1 MAMDTGAPAVPMRP
15 VVRLLLV
22 GDRGVGKT
30 TLIRS
35 LVRGKFTPDVPAR
48 NTVQSIPP
56 EVTLTPCVTELHDTS
71 LRVQTEAEIGEEISR
86 ASVIVVVYAADS
98 PSSYESVKS
107 HWLPMIKTHTAASAT
122 PIPVVLNRNKVD
134 VDPRQSSGVPEDETP
149 LVKECWPLCDSGDVT
164 VAVETSAKEDMAVAD
179 LFHSA
184 VTSVLYPLAPI
195 YDHDTRM
202 LNAAAIKALSRIFT
216 IYDAGKD
223 GVLDD
228 LELNN
233 FQTSCFSQSNPLAE
247 RELKNVKEVIRI
259 NVEDGLARAAGDDGG
274 EMVKLAGFCFLNQL
288 FAERAKPE
296 TIWTVLRAHGYSDA
310 LELTPEYV
318 APELTVGL
326 DSSTELSD
334 AGHAFLSGLFDRY
347 GHPRTSTAP
356 APPPADALPGTRV
369 AEMFKCTPGFPYAAM
384 GSCELLE
391 KGRYLNLWRMLAAQD
406 PAKAIELL
414 AYLGFPAANPGMNS
428 AQGLRVTRSRAIDWE
443 TQYTARTVFRCYV
456 VGAEKARRAFLDA
469 VGSQRGAVEGSSAAF
484 GEVEL
489 PAGPRWVL
497 AQEIPS
503 DTAPRQLQADTCANE
518 CDVVVFVFD
527 MEDGEESLSAAV
539 SLSRD
544 LVQPGPK
551 ALVVG
556 VGKGRLDMAKSTAIC
571 TDAGLPAP
579 LCREPV
585 ELAAAVSR
593 VAELASELSPEGT
606 NDNTLYYVA
615 AAAAVVAIGVIVYR
629 RSTASS

>member
-1 MAMDTGAPAVPMRP
+1 M
-15 VVRLLLV
+15 
-22 GDRGVGKT
+22 
-30 TLIRS
+30 
-35 LVRGKFTPDVPAR
+35 
-48 NTVQSIPP
+48 
-56 EVTLTPCVTELHDTS
+56 
-71 LRVQTEAEIGEEISR
+71 
-86 ASVIVVVYAADS
+86 IVVVYAADS

-107 HWLPMIKTHTAASAT
+107 HWLPMIKTVRDSRRLVKRALFIDPRVQLPTPLHVSVWVFFDNTFGSPHLQHTAASAT

-334 AGHAFLSGLFDRY
+334 AGHAFLSGLFDR
-347 GHPRTSTAP
+347 
-356 APPPADALPGTRV
+356 
-369 AEMFKCTPGFPYAAM
+369 F
-384 GSCELLE
+384 
-391 KGRYLNLWRMLAAQD
+391 
-406 PAKAIELL
+406 
-414 AYLGFPAANPGMNS
+414 
-428 AQGLRVTRSRAIDWE
+428 
-443 TQYTARTVFRCYV
+443 
-456 VGAEKARRAFLDA
+456 
-469 VGSQRGAVEGSSAAF
+469 
-484 GEVEL
+484 
-489 PAGPRWVL
+489 VL
-497 AQEIPS
+497 
-503 DTAPRQLQADTCANE
+503 
-518 CDVVVFVFD
+518 
-527 MEDGEESLSAAV
+527 
-539 SLSRD
+539 
-544 LVQPGPK
+544 
-551 ALVVG
+551 
-556 VGKGRLDMAKSTAIC
+556 
-571 TDAGLPAP
+571 P
-579 LCREPV
+579 LCGCCPSH
-585 ELAAAVSR
+585 LTSSR
-593 VAELASELSPEGT
+593 
-606 NDNTLYYVA
+606 
-615 AAAAVVAIGVIVYR
+615 
-629 RSTASS
+629 